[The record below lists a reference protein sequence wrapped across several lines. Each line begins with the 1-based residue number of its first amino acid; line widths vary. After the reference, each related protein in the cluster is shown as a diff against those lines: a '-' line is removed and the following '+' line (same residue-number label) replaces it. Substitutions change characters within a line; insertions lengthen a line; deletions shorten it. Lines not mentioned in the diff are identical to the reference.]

1 MKSERKYINITDWI
15 VFFVSTL
22 LIFLSSILLL
32 IVVLIIGLFNFFKK
46 KPILAFSMILVLVLS
61 FIAIRWFVL
70 PITWNVK
77 GNSVSVMIEEGDSM
91 AKIVERLKQADLIE
105 NGKWFLIFS
114 EVLGKD
120 RHIQAG
126 RYDFSKGMTLYSIFN
141 KLVKGEVTPIEV
153 LIPEGLTIR
162 EIAQILKKEI
172 GVDSAKFVKIAT
184 DRQVAE
190 SLNIVASNLEG
201 YLFPNTYRLNWGTDP
216 AKLVAVMVNEF
227 KKTFDSTLSE
237 RAKEIN
243 FSMHD
248 VVTLASMIEA
258 EATAGEEREM
268 ISAVY
273 HNRLKLGMLLQCDPT
288 VIYAIGG
295 ERLVLSSTPRLR
307 PEGSKAE
314 GSRTTLNLKHSER
327 FTSAPTL
334 LLKDLEV
341 DSPYNTYKY
350 TGLPPGPICNP
361 GKASILAALY
371 PANVDYLYFVAK
383 GDGTHIFSR
392 TLDEHNRS
400 KNRIKQA
407 QKDKL

>member
-1 MKSERKYINITDWI
+1 MKPERKYITITDWI

-32 IVVLIIGLFNFFKK
+32 VGGLIIGLFNFFKK
-46 KPILAFSMILVLVLS
+46 KPIFVFSIILVLVLS
-61 FIAIRWFVL
+61 IIAIRWFVL
-70 PITWNVK
+70 PITWNIK
-77 GNSVSVMIEEGDSM
+77 EDSVHVMIEEGDSM

-105 NGKWFLIFS
+105 NGKWFLILS

-126 RYDFSKGMTLYSIFN
+126 RYDFNKGMTLYSIFD
-141 KLVKGEVTPIEV
+141 KLIEGKVTPIEV

-162 EIAQILKKEI
+162 EIAQILKKGI
-172 GVDSAKFVKIAT
+172 GIDSAKFVKIAV
-184 DRQVAE
+184 DSQIAE
-190 SLNIVASNLEG
+190 SLNIPASNLEG

-216 AKLVAVMVNEF
+216 AKLIQVMVNEF
-227 KKTFDSTLSE
+227 KKVFTPALSE

-243 FSMHD
+243 FSMHE

-258 EATAGEEREM
+258 EAKDGEEREM

-288 VIYAIGG
+288 VIYA
-295 ERLVLSSTPRLR
+295 LD
-307 PEGSKAE
+307 
-314 GSRTTLNLKHSER
+314 LNHPQG
-327 FTSAPTL
+327 FTSSPPL
-334 LLKDLEV
+334 LLKNLEI

-350 TGLPPGPICNP
+350 PGLPPGPICNP
-361 GKASILAALY
+361 GKVSILAALY

-383 GDGTHIFSR
+383 GDGTHIFST
-392 TLDEHNRS
+392 TLDEHNRA
-400 KNRIKQA
+400 KNGIKQA

>member
-1 MKSERKYINITDWI
+1 MKSERKYITITDWI

-32 IVVLIIGLFNFFKK
+32 VGGLIIGLFDFFKK
-46 KPILAFSMILVLVLS
+46 KPILAFSIILVLVILI
-61 FIAIRWFVL
+61 IAIRWFVV
-70 PITWNVK
+70 PVTWSIK

-105 NGKWFLIFS
+105 DGKWFLILS
-114 EVLGKD
+114 ELLGKD

-126 RYDFSKGMTLYSIFN
+126 RYDFSKGITLYSIFN

-172 GVDSAKFVKIAT
+172 SVDSARFVKIAT
-184 DRQVAE
+184 DSQVAE
-190 SLNIVASNLEG
+190 NLNIPASNLEG

-216 AKLVAVMVNEF
+216 AKLVSVMVNEF
-227 KKTFDSTLSE
+227 KKTFTPALSE

-243 FSMHD
+243 FSVHD
-248 VVTLASMIEA
+248 VVTLASMIET
-258 EATAGEEREM
+258 EAKAGEEREM

-295 ERLVLSSTPRLR
+295 ER
-307 PEGSKAE
+307 
-314 GSRTTLNLKHSER
+314 SRTTLNLNHSER

-334 LLKDLEV
+334 LLKDLEI

-350 TGLPPGPICNP
+350 PGLPHGPICNP

-371 PANVDYLYFVAK
+371 PADVDYLYFVAK
-383 GDGTHIFSR
+383 GDGTHIFSS
-392 TLDEHNRS
+392 TLDEHNRA
-400 KNRIKQA
+400 KNGIKQA

>member
-1 MKSERKYINITDWI
+1 MKSERKYITITDWI

-32 IVVLIIGLFNFFKK
+32 VGGLIIGLFDFFKK
-46 KPILAFSMILVLVLS
+46 KPILAFSIILVLVILI
-61 FIAIRWFVL
+61 IAIRWFVV
-70 PITWNVK
+70 PVTWSIK

-105 NGKWFLIFS
+105 DGKWFLILS
-114 EVLGKD
+114 ELLGKD

-126 RYDFSKGMTLYSIFN
+126 RYDFSKGMTLYSVFN

-162 EIAQILKKEI
+162 EIAQILKKEM
-172 GVDSAKFVKIAT
+172 GVDSARFVKIAT
-184 DRQVAE
+184 DSQVAE
-190 SLNIVASNLEG
+190 NLNIPASNLEG
-201 YLFPNTYRLNWGTDP
+201 YLFPNTYRLNWGMDP
-216 AKLVAVMVNEF
+216 AKLVSVMVNEF
-227 KKTFDSTLSE
+227 KKTFTPALSE

-243 FSMHD
+243 FSVHE

-258 EATAGEEREM
+258 EAKAGEEREM

-288 VIYAIGG
+288 VIYA
-295 ERLVLSSTPRLR
+295 L
-307 PEGSKAE
+307 A
-314 GSRTTLNLKHSER
+314 LNHPQG
-327 FTSAPTL
+327 FTSAPPL
-334 LLKDLEV
+334 LIKDLEIN
-341 DSPYNTYKY
+341 SPYNTYKY
-350 TGLPPGPICNP
+350 PGLPHGPICNP

-371 PANVDYLYFVAK
+371 PANIDYLYFVAK
-383 GDGTHIFSR
+383 GDGTHIFS
-392 TLDEHNRS
+392 TSLNEHNRA
-400 KNRIKQA
+400 KNGIKQA

>member
-1 MKSERKYINITDWI
+1 MKSEPKYITVTDWI
-15 VFFVSTL
+15 VFFAFTL
-22 LIFLSSILLL
+22 LIFLSSILLFIGGL
-32 IVVLIIGLFNFFKK
+32 IFGLLNFSKR
-46 KPILAFSMILVLVLS
+46 KPVLVFS
-61 FIAIRWFVL
+61 IIIFIAILIIALRWFVL
-70 PITWNVK
+70 PASWNIK
-77 GNSVSVMIEEGDSM
+77 EDSVSVIIQEGDSM
-91 AKIVERLKQADLIE
+91 AKIVERLKERNLIE
-105 NGKWFLIFS
+105 SGKWFLILS

-126 RYDFSKGMTLYSIFN
+126 RYDFNKGMTLYSVFD
-141 KLVKGEVTPIEV
+141 KLVRGEVTPIEV

-172 GVDSAKFVKIAT
+172 GIDSAKFVKIAT
-184 DRQVAE
+184 DSQVAE
-190 SLNIVASNLEG
+190 NLNIPASNLEG

-216 AKLVAVMVNEF
+216 AKLVSVMVNEF

-243 FSMHD
+243 FSGHD

-258 EATAGEEREM
+258 EAKDGKEREI

-273 HNRLKLGMLLQCDPT
+273 QNRLKLGMLLQCDPT
-288 VIYAIGG
+288 VIYA
-295 ERLVLSSTPRLR
+295 LDLNR
-307 PEGSKAE
+307 PEGFTLKVHPE
-314 GSRTTLNLKHSER
+314 GQA
-327 FTSAPTL
+327 SAPPL
-334 LLKDLEV
+334 LIKDLEI

-350 TGLPPGPICNP
+350 PGLPPGPICNP

-383 GDGTHIFSR
+383 GDGTHIFSS
-392 TLDEHNRS
+392 TLDEHNRA
-400 KNRIKQA
+400 KNGIKQA